1 MRGTNRYLSFVGK
14 RIKTLF
20 LYFFYRLLYPDVLSV
35 KVQVFLYSRKSKF
48 QSIWDANGMQ
58 IMHEP
63 YFINLKHFSMKI
75 RQHIHP
81 CCCRVVYSSMFSADE
96 HVQNRTLLELL
107 STACLQTSL
116 KSMILWSLFSC
127 ISYFVSLWEIVFWTY
142 LHNLLDFCNLY
153 SFAKEDYPLSEQAT
167 VNWFQEQILLA
178 LKTEMIRPLVIKV
191 PRSSHQ
197 IWLITSSNG
206 FSMLIKVHSNI
217 QNHLWSWHSKPAL
230 MAPDKQKCI
239 L

>member
-1 MRGTNRYLSFVGK
+1 MLKQVHTLVSVWLLLWVKLESSSSICLISTKTYDEEYGHNFYMRGTNIYLSFVGK

-81 CCCRVVYSSMFSADE
+81 CCCRVIYSSMFSADE

-107 STACLQTSL
+107 SIACLQTSL
-116 KSMILWSLFSC
+116 KSMIL
-127 ISYFVSLWEIVFWTY
+127 
-142 LHNLLDFCNLY
+142 
-153 SFAKEDYPLSEQAT
+153 
-167 VNWFQEQILLA
+167 
-178 LKTEMIRPLVIKV
+178 
-191 PRSSHQ
+191 
-197 IWLITSSNG
+197 
-206 FSMLIKVHSNI
+206 
-217 QNHLWSWHSKPAL
+217 
-230 MAPDKQKCI
+230 
-239 L
+239 